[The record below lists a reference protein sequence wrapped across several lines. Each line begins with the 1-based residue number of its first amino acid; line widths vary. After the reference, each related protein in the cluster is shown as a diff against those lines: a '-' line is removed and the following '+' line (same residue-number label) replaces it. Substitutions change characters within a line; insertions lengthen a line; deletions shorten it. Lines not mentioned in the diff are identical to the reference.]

1 MKDQETDAEAK
12 RQPHVSHLFPK
23 SSIAAES
30 IIATR
35 SMNDSQTLVSSGQK
49 FELGFFSAGGS
60 GDLYL
65 IRNMVQEY
73 PN

>member
-1 MKDQETDAEAK
+1 MKDQETNGEAE
-12 RQPHVSHLFPK
+12 RQPLLSHLFPK
-23 SSIAAES
+23 SSIAADS

-35 SMNDSQTLVSSGQK
+35 SMNDSQTLVSLGQK

-65 IRNMVQEY
+65 VRNMVQQY